1 MTLKISFKKKKFT
14 IRPHIKCN
22 LYFFKIRIQHLILM
36 NRNMLHGFLRNQ
48 FSSFLKGICLA
59 VFFFHF
65 LQFATAQDPRFSQFY
80 TAPDQLN
87 PALNV
92 VYDGQMRFIINYR
105 DQWSSVLNEVPFRT
119 LAVHYDYRLPIGR
132 NDYFSIGVNALQDE
146 AGLSR
151 LKRTKGHLNAAYM
164 KYLGGGKKRDFY
176 LVAGTQIGIGQHSL
190 DWSDLWFSQQYDA
203 ANEVIDFSL
212 PSGEIESRTG
222 SVFPDFSAGMLWYMI
237 GENASFYAGGAIYHL
252 NSPNISIFEG
262 AEDRLKQRYVGH
274 FGGEVGLTAY
284 LSLLPAAS
292 VFLQGPATDINI
304 GTNFRYTSGELN
316 ELALRIGGWA
326 HLTGKQAGGLAFEAF
341 TVTGMLEMP
350 TWTIGLSY
358 DVNTSQLTPATN
370 ARGAFEV
377 SFVYVIRE
385 KGRKSKVVCPK
396 F

>member
-1 MTLKISFKKKKFT
+1 MNNTYSKNFRFENPPRVWIPWRVKLFGLKISVIIKPIITLFLLINFT
-14 IRPHIKCN
+14 
-22 LYFFKIRIQHLILM
+22 
-36 NRNMLHGFLRNQ
+36 
-48 FSSFLKGICLA
+48 
-59 VFFFHF
+59 
-65 LQFATAQDPRFSQFY
+65 QFAQAQDPRFSQFY

-92 VYDGQMRFIINYR
+92 VYDGRMRFIINYR

-119 LAVHYDYRLPIGR
+119 FAVHYDYRLPIGR
-132 NDYFSIGVNALQDE
+132 NDYFSIGINALQDQ

-151 LKRTKGHLNAAYM
+151 LKRTKGHFNAAYM
-164 KYLGGGKKRDFY
+164 KYLGGNKKRDFY

-212 PSGEIESRTG
+212 PSGEVDNRTG
-222 SVFPDFSAGMLWYMI
+222 RVFPDFSAGMLWYMV
-237 GENASFYAGGAIYHL
+237 GSNYSVYAGGAIYHL
-252 NSPNISIFEG
+252 NSPNISIFDG
-262 AEDRLKQRYVGH
+262 SIDRLKQRYVGH
-274 FGGEVGLTAY
+274 FGGEIGLSDY

-292 VFLQGPATDINI
+292 VFLQGPATDVNI
-304 GTNFRYTSGELN
+304 GTNFRYSSGEDD

-326 HLTGKQAGGLAFEAF
+326 HVSGKENGGVAFEAF

-350 TWTIGLSY
+350 TWTVGLSY
-358 DVNTSQLTPATN
+358 DINTSQLTPASN

-377 SFVYVIRE
+377 SFIYVIPE
-385 KGRKSKVVCPK
+385 KGRRSKVVCPK